1 MASVNITGRSAGVPT
16 TTLPSATWAFKVD
29 SHHGS
34 IDKAD
39 PACAPTR
46 GSNEATLRPHA
57 EERRSACAATRLEA
71 WGACGSVR
79 ADLILRDAR
88 TQEHAR
94 SSGRGR
100 NEDRAVCRRRGDRM
114 KRREFMT
121 LIGGAAATW
130 PLAARAQQGERMR
143 RIGVLMNAAEDVDQR
158 ANLAAFPQA
167 LQPLGWTEAATC
179 RWRPDG
185 PVAVRRRFADT
196 RANWSR
202 SHRMSSLQPAPRPW
216 GS

>member
-1 MASVNITGRSAGVPT
+1 MKRRFALMLRSVAAPALRRVSKHGALAARS
-16 TTLPSATWAFKVD
+16 
-29 SHHGS
+29 
-34 IDKAD
+34 
-39 PACAPTR
+39 
-46 GSNEATLRPHA
+46 
-57 EERRSACAATRLEA
+57 
-71 WGACGSVR
+71 

-88 TQEHAR
+88 TQEHTR

-143 RIGVLMNAAEDVDQR
+143 RIRVLMNAAEDVDQR
-158 ANLAAFPQA
+158 ANLAAFSHWAGPR
-167 LQPLGWTEAATC
+167 AATC

-216 GS
+216 GHSCRRLAPCRS